1 MKKRVKVCTIEVYSE
16 KTRLVSNISE
26 KKSAEETFVGNKNRV
41 LHDVKNFLKDASF
54 YGSALSELLNAIN
67 RSSEVYIDKNVYSAS
82 SIIKVFNPNTD
93 SMYEFHISYNLNRLP
108 NRPYRYSMNRKGE
121 NRYEKRLIQQYGG
134 GRVGRYKLACSRV
147 STGKLVSLL
156 SDVIK
161 KEFKSKTHIDVV
173 NIDVVTT
180 SGLSITFPQKIVLTP
195 AENLTITL
203 DFVQTGKDWFRRYV
217 YISYNGEDV
226 NFSLKEED
234 EITEKSIENVL
245 RLTEKFDEVCE
256 IVKKAYNL

>member
-26 KKSAEETFVGNKNRV
+26 KKSAEEMFVGNKNRV

-67 RSSEVYIDKNVYSAS
+67 HSSEGYIDKNVYGAS

-121 NRYEKRLIQQYGG
+121 NRYEKRLVQQYGG
-134 GRVGRYKLACSRV
+134 GRIGRYKLALSRV
-147 STGKLVSLL
+147 STNKLIGLL
-156 SDVIK
+156 SCAIEE
-161 KEFKSKTHIDVV
+161 EFKSKMSIDLVK
-173 NIDVVTT
+173 T
-180 SGLSITFPQKIVLTP
+180 SGLYIAFPWSITLTP
-195 AENLTITL
+195 ADNLTITL
-203 DFVQTGKDWFRRYV
+203 EFVQARHDWFRRYV
-217 YISYNGEDV
+217 TIIYNREEV

-234 EITEKSIENVL
+234 EITEKSIEKAL
-245 RLTEKFDEVCE
+245 KLADQFDEICE

>member
-16 KTRLVSNISE
+16 KTRLVSNISK

-67 RSSEVYIDKNVYSAS
+67 RSSEGYIDKNVYGAS

-108 NRPYRYSMNRKGE
+108 NRPYRYSMNREGE
-121 NRYEKRLIQQYGG
+121 NRHDKRLIQRYGG
-134 GRVGRYKLACSRV
+134 GRVGRYKLALSRV
-147 STGKLVSLL
+147 STNKLIGLL
-156 SDVIK
+156 SHAIEE
-161 KEFKSKTHIDVV
+161 EFKSKMSIDVV
-173 NIDVVTT
+173 KT
-180 SGLSITFPQKIVLTP
+180 SGLYIAFPWSITLTP
-195 AENLTITL
+195 ADNLTITL
-203 DFVQTGKDWFRRYV
+203 EFVQNRQDWFRRYV
-217 YISYNGEDV
+217 TIIYNGEDV

-234 EITEKSIENVL
+234 EITEESIEAVL
-245 RLTEKFDEVCE
+245 RLADKFDEICE
-256 IVKKAYNL
+256 IIKKAYNL